1 MQELNIVELIE
12 SNPITKLSQV
22 YNGKLLTKIQENF
35 TGFGQQL
42 FVSSF
47 FCYLNYDK
55 TMDFIIDL
63 DNVWKWLG
71 FSQKIDSRRLL
82 EKHFK
87 IDIDYK
93 IIAPSGDG
101 SLLNQEKPKQNGGQ
115 NKQTIMLTI
124 KCFKSFCLKAQTKK
138 ASEIHE
144 YYMKME
150 EVLQEIVEEET
161 DELRI
166 QLEQKDN
173 IILEKDNA
181 LTSTKKEKRIAVEQA
196 TIAQFPLNTECIYF
210 GTIDNTNE
218 ACEKLIKFGHTNDLS
233 TRTLD
238 HHKKYNNYILVAAFR
253 VQNKVEIENLIKT
266 YPKIK
271 RQIRSIEVNGKN
283 KTEIIAYDSTN
294 FTIERLSKH
303 IKDIIHAKTYS
314 IDNYN
319 RLLKQVEELENEQ
332 KELREQVEKVTKTN
346 AKQQLETNEL
356 KELIENQKVTI
367 ESAKKEN
374 ESVFQNVTYHN
385 DLLPDD
391 ELTKSFNEFIDTMCI
406 VHNSVEASS
415 TEMEGQYRIWCK
427 TKPKKETFH
436 ALKSYLDTRFKAARI
451 TKQVKDQLVHGYIGV
466 QLKEIVYKKHSLVEN
481 DAETFA
487 FQVCKFSPS
496 GKILNSTLLEEY
508 QRWKK
513 SVNKAVCDNDMKELK
528 EYLNSCEYV
537 LKAVVWTDKG
547 SNEGYY
553 GISLKCDEYK
563 HKQTS
568 TTGKRVEKRELV
580 TNILLGTWETIAK
593 AAVAEKIS
601 ASKMSI
607 SIKNKVVYDNYH
619 YCTV

>member
-1 MQELNIVELIE
+1 M
-12 SNPITKLSQV
+12 
-22 YNGKLLTKIQENF
+22 
-35 TGFGQQL
+35 
-42 FVSSF
+42 
-47 FCYLNYDK
+47 
-55 TMDFIIDL
+55 
-63 DNVWKWLG
+63 
-71 FSQKIDSRRLL
+71 
-82 EKHFK
+82 
-87 IDIDYK
+87 
-93 IIAPSGDG
+93 
-101 SLLNQEKPKQNGGQ
+101 
-115 NKQTIMLTI
+115 
-124 KCFKSFCLKAQTKK
+124 
-138 ASEIHE
+138 
-144 YYMKME
+144 
-150 EVLQEIVEEET
+150 
-161 DELRI
+161 
-166 QLEQKDN
+166 
-173 IILEKDNA
+173 
-181 LTSTKKEKRIAVEQA
+181 
-196 TIAQFPLNTECIYF
+196 
-210 GTIDNTNE
+210 
-218 ACEKLIKFGHTNDLS
+218 
-233 TRTLD
+233 
-238 HHKKYNNYILVAAFR
+238 
-253 VQNKVEIENLIKT
+253 
-266 YPKIK
+266 
-271 RQIRSIEVNGKN
+271 
-283 KTEIIAYDSTN
+283 
-294 FTIERLSKH
+294 
-303 IKDIIHAKTYS
+303 
-314 IDNYN
+314 
-319 RLLKQVEELENEQ
+319 EELENEN
-332 KELREQVEKVTKTN
+332 KEFENEKNELKTRL
-346 AKQQLETNEL
+346 AKDGETITKQQLEINEL
-356 KELIENQKVTI
+356 KEIADKQKVTI

-553 GISLKCDEYK
+553 GLSLKCDEYK

>member
-22 YNGKLLTKIQENF
+22 YNGKLLNKIQENF
-35 TGFGQQL
+35 TGFEQQL

-55 TMDFIIDL
+55 TMDFVVDL

-71 FSQKIDSRRLL
+71 FTLKENAKRTL

-87 IDIDYK
+87 IDVDYK
-93 IIAPSGDG
+93 IIAPSVDG

-115 NKQTIMLTI
+115 NKQTIILTI
-124 KCFKSFCLKAQTKK
+124 RCFKSLCLKAQTKK
-138 ASEIHE
+138 ATEIHE

-181 LTSTKKEKRIAVEQA
+181 LTSTKKEKQRAVEQA

-218 ACEKLIKFGHTNDLS
+218 AGEKLIKFGHTNDLS
-233 TRTLD
+233 TRVQD
-238 HHKKYNNYILVAAFR
+238 HHKKYNNFILVAAFR

-294 FTIERLSKH
+294 FTIDRLSKH

-319 RLLKQVEELENEQ
+319 RLLKEVEDLKNINKDLENEN
-332 KELREQVEKVTKTN
+332 KEFKEKN
-346 AKQQLETNEL
+346 AKQQLKINEL
-356 KELIENQKVTI
+356 TETIEKQAATI

-374 ESVFQNVTYHN
+374 ESVFQNVVYHN

-391 ELTKSFNEFIDTMCI
+391 EQTNSFNEFIDKMCI
-406 VHNSVEASS
+406 VHTNVEVSS

-436 ALKSYLDTRFKAARI
+436 AFKSYLDTRFKASRLSTQ
-451 TKQVKDQLVHGYIGV
+451 TKNQVVNGYIGV
-466 QLKEIVYKKHSLVEN
+466 QLKEIVYKKSSPIEN
-481 DAETFA
+481 DAETFV

-508 QRWKK
+508 KRWKQ
-513 SVNKAVCDNDMKELK
+513 SVNKTAGDNDMKELK

-553 GISLKCDEYK
+553 GLSLKTDEYK
-563 HKQTS
+563 HKLTS

-580 TNILLGTWETIAK
+580 TNILLGSWETIAK
-593 AAVAEKIS
+593 AAVAENMC
-601 ASKMSI
+601 ASKMSK
-607 SIKNKVVYDNYH
+607 SIKNKAVYDNYH
-619 YCTV
+619 YLCA